1 MQKGAF
7 FKIATCTGNL
17 TVIMTME
24 LIRLLTYNPKSAD
37 EPTDFDAIVHH
48 MLYGAAGD
56 YSVL

>member
-1 MQKGAF
+1 
-7 FKIATCTGNL
+7 
-17 TVIMTME
+17 MTME